1 MPPETVAHYR
11 LRERLGSGAMGEVW
25 LAEDTRLHRLVA
37 LKMLP
42 AKDADDA
49 EAAARLLREARVASS
64 LSHPNVAVVYDVGET
79 EHDGQQGRLRRDGV
93 REGPHALAA
102 AGGRADGRRRHP
114 AHRPPG
120 GGGARRR
127 ARARRRP
134 PGREARQRDG
144 ERARPRE
151 GARLRPRPL
160 RPARPRGLR
169 HLEREPRRPRGRDR
183 GDARLHVAGAGP
195 RPRRRRAERRL
206 LARAC
211 CSTSCSPAAA
221 PSTGENAR
229 RARRGDPHEEP
240 AAPVRGGAARR
251 GPLPARRA
259 DAREGPGAPSR
270 RHGRGPARPRRAP
283 RRQRPRPRAGARA
296 TRSR

>member
-1 MPPETVAHYR
+1 MPPETIAHYR

-42 AKDADDA
+42 AGSAGDA
-49 EAAARLLREARVASS
+49 EAAARLVREARVASS

-79 EHDGQQGRLRRDGV
+79 EHDGRKAAYVAMEYVKGRTLSQLL
-93 REGPHALAA
+93 E
-102 AGGRADGRRRHP
+102 GGRMGPRLDP

-134 PGREARQRDG
+134 PGREARQRHG
-144 ERARPRE
+144 QRARPRE

-160 RPARPRGLR
+160 RPARPRGVR
-169 HLEREPRRPRGRDR
+169 HLERQPRRPRGRHR

-195 RPRRRRAERRL
+195 RPRRGRTERRV
-206 LARAC
+206 LARGPR
-211 CSTSCSPAAA
+211 STRCWPAAA
-221 PSTGENAR
+221 PSTGRTRSSSSR
-229 RARRGDPHEEP
+229 RSSRRTRRPRPPRGLSPP
-240 AAPVRGGAARR
+240 ASSSSSRGCSRR
-251 GPLPARRA
+251 TRR
-259 DAREGPGAPSR
+259 GAPS
-270 RHGRGPARPRRAP
+270 A
-283 RRQRPRPRAGARA
+283 
-296 TRSR
+296 